1 MPHAPDQAVTCR
13 RRPRRYFPDT
23 MTQTPATVYF
33 DATLTPNTALSPR
46 AFLIVMGLVGLMSFV
61 GGMMFLSIGAFP
73 VLGWFGLDALAIWFA
88 FRKNFQN
95 LKQETRITVTAEQIA
110 LSHTQPGTEPR
121 EATLP
126 TTFTRISLE
135 HPDRKPSELRLA
147 HAQTTYVIG
156 RFLTP
161 GERKSLHDALK
172 AAISNARAERY
183 A

>member
-1 MPHAPDQAVTCR
+1 
-13 RRPRRYFPDT
+13 
-23 MTQTPATVYF
+23 MTQTTATVYF

-46 AFLIVMGLVGLMSFV
+46 AFLIVMGLVGLMSFLA
-61 GGMMFLSIGAFP
+61 GIMFLSMGAFP

-95 LKQETRITVTAEQIA
+95 LKQATHITVTAEDIA
-110 LSHTQPGTEPR
+110 ISHTQPGSEPR
-121 EATLP
+121 EARMP

-161 GERKSLHDALK
+161 SERKSLHDALK
-172 AAISNARAERY
+172 AAVTRARSERY

>member
-1 MPHAPDQAVTCR
+1 M
-13 RRPRRYFPDT
+13 
-23 MTQTPATVYF
+23 QTGAWTVYF

-46 AFLIVMGLVGLMSFV
+46 AFLIVMCLVGAMSFV

-88 FRKNFQN
+88 FRMNFRN
-95 LKQETRITVTAEQIA
+95 LKEQTQVHVTAENIR
-110 LSHTQPGTEPR
+110 LTHGRPGRDPR

-126 TTFTRISLE
+126 TAFTRISLDY
-135 HPDRKPSELRLA
+135 PDRRPSELKLA
-147 HAQTTYVIG
+147 HGQTAYVIG

-161 GERKSLHDALK
+161 RERKSLYRALETAVAK
-172 AAISNARAERY
+172 ARAERY